1 MRGDNTDVGD
11 FSSFS
16 LGEKSQWRRGEIWT
30 IKKHPNFV
38 AKIYHDHVDFSEY
51 EKKIRQ

>member
-16 LGEKSQWRRGEIWT
+16 LGEKKASGGAGEIWT

-38 AKIYHDHVDFSEY
+38 AKIYHNHVDFTDY
-51 EKKIRQ
+51 EK